1 MPKFI
6 IANGKLVH
14 ALMHTG
20 VTRYMDFRAVEG
32 SYVLK
37 KDKVRKV
44 PATDAEALT
53 SDLLGFFEKRRVH
66 SFFSCAS
73 ELLDRAIRTT
83 SAAPPGN
90 ALPRGSG
97 YSGARSVVCLSAH
110 SRSEGSRPASRSQEA
125 FLEMTSRRH
134 VITALRTCRYVQQ
147 YDEAKPATYKN
158 HNLRVMTMDHLYEKF
173 GLSEDTI
180 EFIGHAIAL
189 YPDVAYRRRPALAT
203 VKRLKLYEESLLRF
217 QGLKSPYIYP
227 LYGLGELPQ
236 VRSLLTFSFS
246 LLAASASTRA

>member
-1 MPKFI
+1 MRAPPIGSAAPQLWEAQRSGQKPPEAFGANRDWNIDLVPKFI

-73 ELLDRAIRTT
+73 PSPSLRD
-83 SAAPPGN
+83 AP
-90 ALPRGSG
+90 R
-97 YSGARSVVCLSAH
+97 
-110 SRSEGSRPASRSQEA
+110 RSQPGEKK
-125 FLEMTSRRH
+125 FQHTSR
-134 VITALRTCRYVQQ
+134 A
-147 YDEAKPATYKN
+147 
-158 HNLRVMTMDHLYEKF
+158 
-173 GLSEDTI
+173 
-180 EFIGHAIAL
+180 
-189 YPDVAYRRRPALAT
+189 
-203 VKRLKLYEESLLRF
+203 
-217 QGLKSPYIYP
+217 P
-227 LYGLGELPQ
+227 LQ
-236 VRSLLTFSFS
+236 VR
-246 LLAASASTRA
+246 AAV